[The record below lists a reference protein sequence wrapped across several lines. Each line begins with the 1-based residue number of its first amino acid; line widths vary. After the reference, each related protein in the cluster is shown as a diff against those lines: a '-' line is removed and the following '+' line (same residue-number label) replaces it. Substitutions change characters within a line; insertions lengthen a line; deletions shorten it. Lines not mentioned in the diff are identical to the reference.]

1 MTKDTRTIIAHRFEL
16 KKELAEL
23 LKETNS
29 VFDVEDVIDTIYEEE
44 ENDDYNHIVAMF
56 DNGNPENLSN
66 ILETIT
72 DAWNYFPHKALGGL
86 SPQEKLL
93 EYENKHPK

>member
-72 DAWNYFPHKALGGL
+72 DAWNYFPHMALGGL